1 MIGRSKYLAQFHM
14 TEEDCFK
21 KCQGSYYVNDDVC
34 DIASSYDTVISK
46 LMRVGG

>member
-1 MIGRSKYLAQFHM
+1 LGAIPYDRRRLVSRNVK
-14 TEEDCFK
+14 
-21 KCQGSYYVNDDVC
+21 GSYYVNDDVC